1 MVNRHPN
8 IINNLEEHRKSLI
21 DNNIPVRFYH
31 PSNNRKIKKY
41 FEDNEVQF
49 TFDEDSYMKFE
60 DFIHF
65 VENLKKS
72 NTYDNSV
79 ITTESVLH
87 SAHTVGLDVIDL
99 TKETYTYGTIQKS
112 NPNPFTLEGK
122 VHQDPLPFLGKQGL
136 HKNRKYKKKTLF
148 SSSEEENIITIHT
161 DSNTSQNTSNL
172 KNGLSNGHV
181 TSTYNV
187 KKGVDNAKLSSGS
200 IINNKPSVALKS
212 HDKEILKSLLEHRSA
227 LANKLH
233 IQDPE
238 QFISTNNL
246 KLIIIHNPTTLDEL
260 RNLRLIGFSEEYIKN
275 YGYDFL
281 AITQSYKCG

>member
-8 IINNLEEHRKSLI
+8 IINNLEEQRKSLI

-41 FEDNEVQF
+41 FEDNEVRF
-49 TFDEDSYMKFE
+49 TCDEDSYMSLE

-72 NTYDNSV
+72 NTCDSAV
-79 ITTESVLH
+79 TTTKNLH
-87 SAHTVGLDVIDL
+87 SAHTVEVDVIDL
-99 TKETYTYGTIQKS
+99 TEETYSLGTLHKS
-112 NPNPFTLEGK
+112 NRNPLPPERK
-122 VHQDPLPFLGKQGL
+122 VHQDPPFHEINGQ
-136 HKNRKYKKKTLF
+136 HRIQKNKHKTLF
-148 SSSEEENIITIHT
+148 SSSEDENLITIHKE
-161 DSNTSQNTSNL
+161 SNTSQRASKL
-172 KNGLSNGHV
+172 KSGLSNGHV
-181 TSTYNV
+181 TSAYNV
-187 KKGVDNAKLSSGS
+187 NKGVNNAKLSSAC
-200 IINNKPSVALKS
+200 IINKKPPVSLKS
-212 HDKEILKSLLEHRSA
+212 HDEEILNSLLEHRSA
-227 LANKLH
+227 LAKKLH

-260 RNLRLIGFSEEYIKN
+260 RNLRLIGFKEEYIQN

-281 AITQSYKCG
+281 AITQSYNCG